1 MKKVFALLCIV
12 GVVYPYYYIFKFI
25 ETNNWQWSTSLFFE
39 QINQNYAMNILNADL
54 TIAATSFLIFLIY
67 RLRVKAIKKN
77 QFIKYLASLFIVG
90 FSLALP
96 ITDYNCVDMLITELA
111 VFKFIDSQLTLIEI
125 LPGSS
130 LEEVRLKTEA
140 KFIEKLN

>member
-1 MKKVFALLCIV
+1 MKKVFALLCIA
-12 GVVYPYYYIFKFI
+12 GIVYPYYYIFKFI
-25 ETNNWQWSTSLFFE
+25 ETNKWQWSTSLFFE

-96 ITDYNCVDMLITELA
+96 LYLYDNYKKN
-111 VFKFIDSQLTLIEI
+111 
-125 LPGSS
+125 
-130 LEEVRLKTEA
+130 
-140 KFIEKLN
+140 N